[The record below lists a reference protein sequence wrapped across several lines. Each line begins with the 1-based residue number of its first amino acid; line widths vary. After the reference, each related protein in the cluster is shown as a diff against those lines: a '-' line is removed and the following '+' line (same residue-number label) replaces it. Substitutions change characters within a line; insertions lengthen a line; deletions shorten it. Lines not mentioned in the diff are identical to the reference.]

1 MPATSAVLL
10 VASTWTPFL
19 EGRQPRACRSAMRR
33 SGPLRGGKLQVGQ
46 AAHVQPGTA
55 GTAHQ
60 PQQDLVAYRA
70 AGDHA
75 GGVVEHPRLGHRGGG
90 PAPRAAPDGAVEVDA
105 EDVTDVAGERVA
117 VAPPVRAGHR
127 RLRPQSPKNR

>member
-70 AGDHA
+70 A
-75 GGVVEHPRLGHRGGG
+75 
-90 PAPRAAPDGAVEVDA
+90 PDGAGEVDA

-127 RLRPQSPKNR
+127 RLRPQSPKNRCSCQ